1 MDITAL
7 AEWMESDLGRMGAYD
22 RYPVRF
28 FSIKYEGGISDT
40 LIPNS
45 LPHEEGWI
53 STDNLIKKIK
63 KLDASKSFVI
73 VGFSEYARFLGKEEF
88 LSFLLSLLEIENP
101 EEYPKRR
108 LYFPCFAL
116 YSQIKKILQSHHKR
130 LREYNPLLNETDVED
145 LPRMFFVDSG
155 LNAEDY
161 SNEVLN
167 TKQWYNMWRNPDIDM
182 ERIPKNFTEI

>member
-40 LIPNS
+40 LIQISRYLNNVEIYDISNS

-73 VGFSEYARFLGKEEF
+73 VGFSEYARFLK
-88 LSFLLSLLEIENP
+88 
-101 EEYPKRR
+101 
-108 LYFPCFAL
+108 
-116 YSQIKKILQSHHKR
+116 
-130 LREYNPLLNETDVED
+130 D
-145 LPRMFFVDSG
+145 
-155 LNAEDY
+155 
-161 SNEVLN
+161 
-167 TKQWYNMWRNPDIDM
+167 
-182 ERIPKNFTEI
+182 